1 MTEPGKQPGTKVP
14 DKAAALR
21 GSEATLNEQLARDPA
36 GQLRD
41 EVLDELAV
49 AVEAIHAALEEG
61 HVPQEQERV
70 LVDLLAAIRL
80 GETVVT
86 ETWNSVHA

>member
-1 MTEPGKQPGTKVP
+1 MTESGIQPGTKVP
-14 DKAAALR
+14 DKGAALR
-21 GSEATLNEQLARDPA
+21 GSEATLNEQLARDTA
-36 GQLRD
+36 GSLRD

-49 AVEAIHAALEEG
+49 AVEAIHSALEEG
-61 HVPQEQERV
+61 NVTEEQERI